1 MKSLEISHQ
10 NILKLFGPF
19 DRSAKLIEQSMHVR
33 LRAEDGKLVI
43 SGENEECEE
52 AALGLFESL
61 LKLIGMGYPVDENKI
76 EVSIPLALEGRTDDI
91 IELSTEAVAYTA
103 RGEAIRCK
111 TIGQRHYVKTIDKKP
126 LTFGVGPAGT
136 GKTFLAVAVAAREYK
151 AGNVEK
157 IILTRP
163 AIEVGEKLGFL
174 PGDLQDK
181 VDPYLRPLYDA
192 LEVMFGDTYERLIE
206 RGVIEIAPLAY
217 MRGRTLSKAFVILDE
232 AQNTTEEQMKMFL
245 TRMGEGSRVVVNGD
259 PGQSNLPRSVRRG
272 FLTALDVLN
281 GIEEIGVC
289 RLTDRDVV
297 RNRLVR
303 IIVNAYEKHEKEMK
317 EKVTEA
323 EEKVDA
329 E

>member
-10 NILKLFGPF
+10 NIIKLFGPF
-19 DRSAKLIEQSMHVR
+19 DRSAKLVEDAMHVR

-43 SGENEECEE
+43 SGENEECEA
-52 AALGLFESL
+52 AALCLYESL
-61 LKLIGMGYPVDENKI
+61 LRLIGMGYPVNEEKI
-76 EVSIPLALEGRTDDI
+76 EASIPLAIEGRSDDI
-91 IELSTEAVAYTA
+91 IELSTEAVAFTA
-103 RGEAIRCK
+103 KGEAIRCK
-111 TIGQRHYVKTIDKKP
+111 TVGQRHYVKTICKKA

-136 GKTFLAVAVAAREYK
+136 GKTFLAVALAAKEYK

-192 LEVMFGDTYERLIE
+192 L
-206 RGVIEIAPLAY
+206 EIAPLAY

-259 PGQSNLPRSVRRG
+259 PGQSDLPKNVKRG
-272 FLTALDVLN
+272 LLTALDVLD

-289 RLTDRDVV
+289 RLTGRDVV

-303 IIVNAYEKHEKEMK
+303 IIVNAYDKHEKE
-317 EKVTEA
+317 EKQALTDA
-323 EEKVDA
+323 GEEKNAD
-329 E
+329 

>member
-10 NILKLFGPF
+10 NIIKLFGVF
-19 DRSAKLIEQSMHVR
+19 DRNAKLVENAMRVR

-43 SGENEECEE
+43 EGESEEGEE
-52 AALGLFESL
+52 AALCLYESL
-61 LKLIGMGYPVDENKI
+61 LHLIGMGYPVDDDKI
-76 EVSIPLALEGRTDDI
+76 ETSIPLALEGRSYDI
-91 IELSTEAVAYTA
+91 IELSTEAIAYTA

-111 TIGQRHYVKTIDKKP
+111 TLGQRHYVKTIGKKA
-126 LTFGVGPAGT
+126 LTFGAGPAGT

-163 AIEVGEKLGFL
+163 AVEVGEKLGFL

-192 LEVMFGDTYERLIE
+192 LETMFGDTYERLIE

-217 MRGRTLSKAFVILDE
+217 MRGRTLSKAFIILDE

-259 PGQSNLPRSVRRG
+259 LGQSDLPGNIRRG
-272 FLTALDVLN
+272 FLTALKVLD

-289 RLTDRDVV
+289 RLTERDVV

-303 IIVNAYEKHEKEMK
+303 IIVGAYEKHENESR
-317 EKVTEA
+317 EKAKA
-323 EEKVDA
+323 EEKSNAD
-329 E
+329 